1 MFYMHKNESKSGKNR
16 GNATNTKQ
24 ASAKPSKLIIWPF
37 YILFLVFVV
46 LYVLTQ
52 SNYFSVYFGA
62 AALISLI
69 IIIVAE
75 FVKSK
80 NESGMKST
88 FAEIAIAIVAVFILW
103 FIIRSILATATPI
116 DVVPSCSMLPTLHRG
131 DMIVIQGINSKNINL
146 LKAPVINI
154 TKSDF
159 QNMQKNMGSESL
171 ECLAYNATEG
181 RISQTVYPG
190 YSVGLFLFKP
200 GTEPRIVSNDFQN
213 GNMIKYYCGEN
224 PVKLQNGSII
234 NEAYTTGI
242 SINGVRING
251 DINNSIIVYQTIPQ
265 DYFYSI
271 GDAYIVHRL
280 YAILNVTGNYYFL
293 TKGDNTPGLDIQYGN
308 YPANMSYIA
317 GKVILDIPYLG
328 YIRLLMS
335 GQLEQP
341 QGCNSTVIQQT

>member
-1 MFYMHKNESKSGKNR
+1 MQKSKSKSDKNKR
-16 GNATNTKQ
+16 NITNQKQ
-24 ASAKPSKLIIWPF
+24 ASEKQNKLIIWPF
-37 YILFLVFVV
+37 YVLFFVFVV
-46 LYVLTQ
+46 LYILTQ
-52 SNYFSVYFGA
+52 SNYLSVYFGVM
-62 AALISLI
+62 ALIFLI
-69 IIIVAE
+69 IIIVVE

-80 NESGMKST
+80 KESGMKST
-88 FAEIAIAIVAVFILW
+88 FTEIAIAIVAVFILW
-103 FIIRSILATATPI
+103 FVIRSILATATPI
-116 DVVPSCSMLPTLHRG
+116 DVVPSCSMLPTLQRG

-154 TKSDF
+154 TKADF
-159 QNMQKNMGSESL
+159 QNMEKNMGSESL

-190 YSVGLFLFKP
+190 YNVGLFLFKP
-200 GTEPRIVSNDFQN
+200 GTEPKIVSNNFQN
-213 GNMIKYYCGEN
+213 GNMIKYYCGVN
-224 PVKLQNGSII
+224 PVKFQNGSII

-242 SINGVRING
+242 SINGIRING

-265 DYFYSI
+265 DYFYNL

-280 YAILNVTGNYYFL
+280 YAILNVSGNYYFL
-293 TKGDNTPGLDIQYGN
+293 TKGDNNPGLDIQYGN
-308 YPANMSYIA
+308 YPANTSYIA
-317 GKVILDIPYLG
+317 GRVIFNIPYLG